1 MTIALLLILA
11 SALVGAAT
19 GFMYKVWALV
29 LISPPIAILAAA
41 VLHSHGFGMIG
52 GVIVIAICLVVCQ
65 IAYLA
70 VACLQHV
77 EDISSQ
83 DEVDGEP
90 REAGEKNIRSHYN

>member
-1 MTIALLLILA
+1 MTIALVLILA
-11 SALVGAAT
+11 SALVGAVT

-29 LISPPIAILAAA
+29 LISPPIAILSAAI
-41 VLHSHGFGMIG
+41 LRSHEFGMLA

-70 VACLQHV
+70 VACLQHA

-83 DEVDGEP
+83 DEIDSEP
-90 REAGEKNIRSHYN
+90 REAGEKKIRSH

>member
-1 MTIALLLILA
+1 
-11 SALVGAAT
+11 
-19 GFMYKVWALV
+19 
-29 LISPPIAILAAA
+29 
-41 VLHSHGFGMIG
+41 MIG